1 MTRFFVEPEEMQS
14 ESIALTGE
22 NAKHAKVLRLKDGEQ
37 VLVATDT
44 TVFSG
49 LVRSNGTAAEIVNC
63 LKKET
68 RKEQIVEHL
77 LAEYDVER
85 ERVETD
91 VEKILDTL
99 RSIGAL
105 DE

>member
-1 MTRFFVEPEEMQS
+1 MVLIAALNMYLFVWVCCANLQHE
-14 ESIALTGE
+14 
-22 NAKHAKVLRLKDGEQ
+22 
-37 VLVATDT
+37 
-44 TVFSG
+44 VFW
-49 LVRSNGTAAEIVNC
+49 
-63 LKKET
+63 ET

-77 LAEYDVER
+77 LAEYDGER

-105 DE
+105 D